1 MTSKTIIQIRLI
13 YAIGVTVMIIIA
25 GIFLDSKMNVEEPA
39 SVPEGAHA

>member
-1 MTSKTIIQIRLI
+1 VVELI
-13 YAIGVTVMIIIA
+13 GFVIIIA